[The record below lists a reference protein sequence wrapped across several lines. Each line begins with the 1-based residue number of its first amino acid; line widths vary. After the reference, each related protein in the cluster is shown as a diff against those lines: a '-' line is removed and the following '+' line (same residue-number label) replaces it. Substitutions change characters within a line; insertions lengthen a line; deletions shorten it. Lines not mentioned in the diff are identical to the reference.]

1 VTRRG
6 LVLFLLLSVIWGIPY
21 LLIKVAVDE
30 VSPAVI
36 VFLRVALAG
45 IVLLPL
51 AVRRQQWRAVA
62 GVWPWVVLFALTEIT
77 GPFLLIAAA
86 EQRLSSGVTALLIA
100 ATPIIAVVL
109 AAVLRLQDPV
119 TAWRGVGLAVGVLG
133 VAALVGLDVRGGD
146 LIGVVQ
152 VLGAALG
159 YAVAPIIIAT
169 RLRGVDAVTVIT
181 LALLFNS
188 LVYAPWAW
196 TQWPSSPPS
205 LTAWVAIG
213 VLGIVCTAFA
223 FVALFALIDE
233 IGASRAN
240 VITFLNPAVAVLA
253 GALILR
259 EAITPAIII
268 GFGLVITGSYLATR
282 GSPATR
288 GSTATQ
294 GSPATQG

>member
-1 VTRRG
+1 MTRRG

-282 GSPATR
+282 GSPAT
-288 GSTATQ
+288 G